1 MLQVRVFDSHDVV
14 FACADPREGEGVA
27 ERIGRTVLILGVGKA
42 AAAASLSARLARHS
56 AKAVV
61 LFGVAGS
68 YPVVPHT
75 GRDRALAVG
84 ELALVGASTFADEG
98 VATPMGFLD
107 LAQIGIGGAVE
118 FTHDASWLAAA
129 AAILGPLP
137 VVRAATVSTCSGTD
151 ELARDRAERSR
162 ADLET
167 MESAAV
173 ALACRRF
180 AVPLLE
186 LRSVSNRTGDRR
198 RAGFEIALACARIA
212 DAVAMLVRGKGEGR
226 E

>member
-1 MLQVRVFDSHDVV
+1 MFDSPDVV

-27 ERIGRTVLILGVGKA
+27 ERIGRTVLLLGVGKA
-42 AAAASLSARLARHS
+42 AAAASVSARLARHS
-56 AKAVV
+56 AAAVV

-68 YPVVPHT
+68 YPLASHA

-84 ELALVGASTFADEG
+84 DLALVGASTFADEG
-98 VATPMGFLD
+98 VATPTGFLG
-107 LAQIGIGGAVE
+107 LAEIGIGGAVE
-118 FTHDASWLAAA
+118 FEHDASWLAAA
-129 AAILGPLP
+129 ATILGPLP

-151 ELARDRAERSR
+151 ELARERAERSR
-162 ADLET
+162 AGIET

-186 LRSVSNRTGDRR
+186 LRAVSNRTGDRR
-198 RAGFEIALACARIA
+198 RAGFEIALACAKVA
-212 DAVAMLVRGKGEGR
+212 DAVEALARGKGEGR